1 MKAQT
6 LTFFPVNSFS
16 DKELDEIMELISK
29 HLPEQY
35 LVFKI
40 GNVKYRVK
48 IEIVENAIENHWNYM
63 EMMWNDR
70 LPHPPRPRHYTSIR

>member
-63 EMMWNDR
+63 EMM
-70 LPHPPRPRHYTSIR
+70 